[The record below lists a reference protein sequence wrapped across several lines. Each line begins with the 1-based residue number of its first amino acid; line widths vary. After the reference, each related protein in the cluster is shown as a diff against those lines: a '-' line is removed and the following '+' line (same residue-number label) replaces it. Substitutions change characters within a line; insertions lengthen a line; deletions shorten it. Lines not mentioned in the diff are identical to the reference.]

1 MPGRKLDDTETLKG
15 KPGRILVVDDEPV
28 VAELVLTV
36 LRAAGHE
43 VTSLTDS
50 ADVLQTLAEGDYE
63 VVITDLSMP
72 GLSGL
77 DLIRRG
83 RERGLD
89 VQWIIFTG
97 TGGYDDAIAA
107 VRHGAYDYIRKP
119 IRDLDALR
127 TTVAGAVT
135 THRLA
140 ADRRRLVDLVASR
153 NRQLS
158 DQMTAMEDALGVH
171 GANAREL
178 AEDLDHARQIEL
190 SLLPPKLPYTDR
202 ISFHAFY
209 PASQRVGGDL
219 YDVMRVGPH
228 HVAAYV
234 ADAAGHGVSAAMMA
248 VLVKQCIQPGQPGS
262 PGIPQPPAAVLAALT
277 QRINRQTEDTCLFVS
292 LAYLL
297 VDTRDLSAV
306 FASAGHPAAVLMG
319 EDRNVRRL
327 AFTGPAIGVQ
337 PDPVYREVEFQLT
350 DGDRLLLFTDG
361 LSEVRDS
368 GGAFFGHEGICT
380 AMGEHHDDPDR
391 LVPELLRRA
400 NRFGGDQGF
409 DDDVTMLLLSVD
421 GLQHG
426 KIHKQRR
433 RSRSKLKRSSSNSQP
448 VPGISASCN
457 SGG

>member
-28 VAELVLTV
+28 VAELVVTV
-36 LRAAGHE
+36 LRAVGHE

-50 ADVLQTLAEGDYE
+50 ADVLQTLTDGHYE

-97 TGGYDDAIAA
+97 TGSYDDAIAA
-107 VRHGAYDYIRKP
+107 VRYGAYDYMRKP
-119 IRDLDALR
+119 IRDLDVLR
-127 TTVAGAVT
+127 TTVARAVA

-153 NRQLS
+153 NRQLR
-158 DQMTAMEDALGVH
+158 DQMTAMEDALGVT
-171 GANAREL
+171 GAKARDL
-178 AEDLDHARQIEL
+178 AEDLDHARRIEL
-190 SLLPPKLPYTDR
+190 SLLPPKLPYTER

-209 PASQRVGGDL
+209 HASQRVGGDL
-219 YDVMRVGPH
+219 YDVMRIGPH

-248 VLVKQCIQPGQPGS
+248 VLVKQCIQPGEPGS
-262 PGIPQPPAAVLAALT
+262 PGVPQPPAAVLDALT

-292 LAYLL
+292 MAYLL

-306 FASAGHPAAVLMG
+306 FASAGHPAAVLMS
-319 EDRNVRRL
+319 EDRTVRQL

-337 PDPVYREVEFQLT
+337 PDPIYREVELQLT
-350 DGDRLLLFTDG
+350 EGDRLLLFTDG
-361 LSEVRDS
+361 LTEVRDS
-368 GGAFFGHEGICT
+368 DGAFFGHEGICT

-391 LVPELLRRA
+391 IVPELLRRA
-400 NRFGGDQGF
+400 SRFGGDEGF

-433 RSRSKLKRSSSNSQP
+433 RSRSKLKPSSIDGP
-448 VPGISASCN
+448 PAPGVVASCN
-457 SGG
+457 SEG